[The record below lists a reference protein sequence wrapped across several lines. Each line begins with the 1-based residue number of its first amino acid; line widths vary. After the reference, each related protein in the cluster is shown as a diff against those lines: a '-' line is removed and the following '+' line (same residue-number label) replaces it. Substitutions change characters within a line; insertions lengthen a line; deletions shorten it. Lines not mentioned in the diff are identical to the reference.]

1 MKIIV
6 VSDSHKDFHALYN
19 TFDQNLD
26 ADLFVFL
33 GDGIEELEDMQS
45 IFFQKDIWSVCGN
58 CDFFTTKDTIGT
70 GVVQGLKILYTHGHL
85 YEVKKG
91 MFKLS
96 RKATDENA
104 NIVLFGHTHERFCAE
119 QDGILYFN
127 PGSIS
132 VPRGCKIPTYGEII
146 IEDGKIAS
154 YRHVELT

>member
-1 MKIIV
+1 MKTLRKIFCILFFLTLTLAV
-6 VSDSHKDFHALYN
+6 VATGYY
-19 TFDQNLD
+19 
-26 ADLFVFL
+26 
-33 GDGIEELEDMQS
+33 
-45 IFFQKDIWSVCGN
+45 
-58 CDFFTTKDTIGT
+58 FFTTKDTIGT

-96 RKATDENA
+96 RKAMDENA
-104 NIVLFGHTHERFCAE
+104 SIVLFGHTHERFCAE

-146 IEDGKIAS
+146 IEDGKIIS